1 MAENPNARLEAFC
14 DGVFAIAITLLVIE
28 VGLPT
33 GQEIDTTAV
42 FWEALWDI
50 LPSILAFLL
59 SFVVILITWVNH
71 RTALMLVARSSPAFI
86 YANGLLLLTVAFIPF
101 PTEMLGKF
109 VTTDHAAPAVVIY
122 NAVIAVQALAWILI
136 GLAVLDGGLTKDQA
150 AATVIRANTR
160 NGVFAFVLYGA
171 AAIAAFWIP
180 QIVALLTAASWVFW
194 LVYGISIHGKS
205 DTAST

>member
-1 MAENPNARLEAFC
+1 MAGNPNARLEAFC

-28 VGLPT
+28 VGLPA
-33 GQEIDTTAV
+33 GREIDTNAA
-42 FWEALWDI
+42 FWEALRDI

-71 RTALMLVARSSPAFI
+71 RAALMLVAQSSPAFI

-101 PTEMLGKF
+101 PTDMLGEF
-109 VTTDHAAPAVVIY
+109 ITTDHAAPAMVIY
-122 NAVIAVQALAWILI
+122 DGVIAVQALAWVLI
-136 GLAVLDGGLTKDQA
+136 GLAALKGGLTKDEA
-150 AATVIRANTR
+150 AAAVIRANTR

-180 QIVALLTAASWVFW
+180 QTVAILTAVSWGFW
-194 LVYGISIHGKS
+194 LVYGITIHGKP
-205 DTAST
+205 DRTAA